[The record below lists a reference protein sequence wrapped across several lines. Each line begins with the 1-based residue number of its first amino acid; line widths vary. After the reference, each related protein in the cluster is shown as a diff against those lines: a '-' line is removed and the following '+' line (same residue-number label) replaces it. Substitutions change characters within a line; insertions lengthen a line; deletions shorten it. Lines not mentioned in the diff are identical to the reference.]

1 MKTKLIAASLVA
13 LMLFGCNSNKTETT
27 TTAPSDGL
35 FGKAA
40 SVRAKFETD
49 YEALKEKAKTE
60 VKSPDDLLKLKDEM
74 TKLEETAKKD
84 FSDAV
89 ASMTFPI
96 PVEFVDS
103 TDGKNFKV
111 QSVQITEM
119 QWDMA
124 KVIAKV
130 QMLIPAE
137 KTGGGQIMPKHV
149 YALMVDKDNKP
160 LAEGRDSWLTL
171 SSIKDYVVNDTV
183 EFNNAIT
190 NYGEL
195 SGLARFIIKEKGN

>member
-13 LMLFGCNSNKTETT
+13 LVLFGCNSNKTETT
-27 TTAPSDGL
+27 TTTSSEGL

-40 SVRAKFETD
+40 SVKAKYEKD
-49 YEALKEKAKTE
+49 YEALKEEAKTE
-60 VKSPDDLLKLKDEM
+60 VKSPNDLLKLKDEM

-84 FSDAV
+84 FSDAI

-111 QSVQITEM
+111 QSVRITEM

-130 QMLIPAE
+130 IMLNPVE
-137 KTGGGQIMPKHV
+137 KTAGGQVMPKFV
-149 YALMVDKDNKP
+149 YAWMVDKDNKP
-160 LAEGRDSWLTL
+160 VAEGQKSWFTL
-171 SSIKDYVVNDTV
+171 SNIKDYAVNDTV
-183 EFNNAIT
+183 EFTNAIT

-195 SGLARFIIKEKGN
+195 SGLAKFIIKDKGN

>member
-27 TTAPSDGL
+27 TTASSNGL

-60 VKSPDDLLKLKDEM
+60 VKSPEDLLKLKDEM
-74 TKLEETAKKD
+74 TKLEESAKKD

-111 QSVQITEM
+111 LSVQITEM

-124 KVIAKV
+124 KVAAKV
-130 QMLIPAE
+130 QMFIPAE
-137 KTGGGQIMPKHV
+137 KTAGGQVIAKYV
-149 YALMVDKDNKP
+149 YGLMVDKDNKP
-160 LAEGRDSWLTL
+160 AAEGQKQSLTF
-171 SSIKDYVVNDTV
+171 SSIQDYAVNDTV

-195 SGLARFIIKEKGN
+195 SGLAKFIIKDKAN

>member
-27 TTAPSDGL
+27 TTASSDGL

-40 SVRAKFETD
+40 SVKAKYDSD

-60 VKSPDDLLKLKDEM
+60 VKSPDDMLKIKDEL

-89 ASMTFPI
+89 ATMTFPI
-96 PVEFVDS
+96 SVEFVDS

-137 KTGGGQIMPKHV
+137 KTGGGQVMPKHV

-160 LAEGRDSWLTL
+160 VAEGQKSWFSL
-171 SSIKDYVVNDTV
+171 SSIKDYAVNDTV

-195 SGLARFIIKEKGN
+195 SGLAKLIIKDKEN

>member
-13 LMLFGCNSNKTETT
+13 LLLFGCNSNKTETT
-27 TTAPSDGL
+27 TTASSDGL

-40 SVRAKFETD
+40 SVKAKFESE
-49 YEALKEKAKTE
+49 YEALKGKAKTD
-60 VKSPDDLLKLKDEM
+60 VKSPEDLLKIKDEL

-89 ASMTFPI
+89 ASMAFPI
-96 PVEFVDS
+96 PVAFVDS
-103 TDGKNFKV
+103 TDGKSFKV

-124 KVIAKV
+124 KVTAKV
-130 QMLIPAE
+130 QMFIPAE
-137 KTGGGQIMPKHV
+137 KTGGGQVIPKHV
-149 YALMVDKDNKP
+149 YALMVDNDNKP
-160 LAEGRDSWLTL
+160 VAEGQKSWFTL
-171 SSIKDYVVNDTV
+171 SSIKDYAVNDTV
-183 EFNNAIT
+183 EFTNAIT

-195 SGLARFIIKEKGN
+195 SGLAKFIIKDKGN